1 MRTEVKLSKR
11 LERIASFVQPGSRVA
26 DIGTDHGYVPIWL
39 VQKGV
44 CPSALAMDVR
54 KGPLERAEE
63 HVEEVGLSGKI
74 ELRLSDG
81 LAKLKAGEADTV
93 VIAGMGGKL
102 TCRILEQ
109 GRHVWENWSEGKE
122 RLILS
127 PQSEQDEV
135 RHFLEEQGFSI
146 LREAVLT
153 DEGKYYIVIEAARGT
168 MRPGREQ
175 DYRFGADLIRK
186 KDPVLLAYLEKEEK
200 MQIEKLPTLKLKY
213 TLVVPFMGIVDV
225 LTMGSFFMNPA
236 ADGKTFIKAFYVIC
250 GIVGLL
256 FALWGLLWKT
266 TIDGKTIR
274 VNPVIGKKKVVPF
287 TDLKKAIVYK
297 KKKTGS
303 IVSYELID
311 KNDKPIVTIYP
322 LMKDSSTLMER
333 LKRLKYPVEEA

>member
-146 LREAVLT
+146 LREAMLT
-153 DEGKYYIVIEAARGT
+153 ERGKILHSDRSGARHDAAGERAGLPFWS
-168 MRPGREQ
+168 RFDPEERSGAACVSGERREDDAAGAGR
-175 DYRFGADLIRK
+175 ADRK
-186 KDPVLLAYLEKEEK
+186 
-200 MQIEKLPTLKLKY
+200 
-213 TLVVPFMGIVDV
+213 
-225 LTMGSFFMNPA
+225 
-236 ADGKTFIKAFYVIC
+236 
-250 GIVGLL
+250 
-256 FALWGLLWKT
+256 
-266 TIDGKTIR
+266 
-274 VNPVIGKKKVVPF
+274 
-287 TDLKKAIVYK
+287 
-297 KKKTGS
+297 
-303 IVSYELID
+303 
-311 KNDKPIVTIYP
+311 
-322 LMKDSSTLMER
+322 
-333 LKRLKYPVEEA
+333 

>member
-135 RHFLEEQGFSI
+135 RHFLEEQGFEI
-146 LREAVLT
+146 TYLKVDQDGIIDL
-153 DEGKYYIVIEAARGT
+153 KYYIVIEAARGT

-200 MQIEKLPTLKLKY
+200 MTRQVLAGLTENDAQNKKETLEASEAGETAISRRAARINELTAYLALIEETRHE
-213 TLVVPFMGIVDV
+213 MQ
-225 LTMGSFFMNPA
+225 
-236 ADGKTFIKAFYVIC
+236 
-250 GIVGLL
+250 
-256 FALWGLLWKT
+256 
-266 TIDGKTIR
+266 
-274 VNPVIGKKKVVPF
+274 
-287 TDLKKAIVYK
+287 
-297 KKKTGS
+297 
-303 IVSYELID
+303 
-311 KNDKPIVTIYP
+311 
-322 LMKDSSTLMER
+322 
-333 LKRLKYPVEEA
+333 

>member
-26 DIGTDHGYVPIWL
+26 GTDHGYVPIWL

-135 RHFLEEQGFSI
+135 RYFLEEQGFSI
-146 LREAVLT
+146 LREAMLT

-200 MQIEKLPTLKLKY
+200 MTRQVLAGLTENDAQNKKETLEASEAGEMAISRRAARINELTAYLALIEETRHE
-213 TLVVPFMGIVDV
+213 MQ
-225 LTMGSFFMNPA
+225 
-236 ADGKTFIKAFYVIC
+236 
-250 GIVGLL
+250 
-256 FALWGLLWKT
+256 
-266 TIDGKTIR
+266 
-274 VNPVIGKKKVVPF
+274 
-287 TDLKKAIVYK
+287 
-297 KKKTGS
+297 
-303 IVSYELID
+303 
-311 KNDKPIVTIYP
+311 
-322 LMKDSSTLMER
+322 
-333 LKRLKYPVEEA
+333 

>member
-109 GRHVWENWSEGKE
+109 GRHVWENWRRRGAHG
-122 RLILS
+122 LS
-127 PQSEQDEV
+127 GAPG
-135 RHFLEEQGFSI
+135 H
-146 LREAVLT
+146 AVPPFV
-153 DEGKYYIVIEAARGT
+153 GRFQAAARLGKAGPRT
-168 MRPGREQ
+168 GKTTRRTHQKTISNE
-175 DYRFGADLIRK
+175 
-186 KDPVLLAYLEKEEK
+186 KDPDPRNGGGHAVQLRQQK
-200 MQIEKLPTLKLKY
+200 QIHRR
-213 TLVVPFMGIVDV
+213 GH
-225 LTMGSFFMNPA
+225 
-236 ADGKTFIKAFYVIC
+236 
-250 GIVGLL
+250 
-256 FALWGLLWKT
+256 
-266 TIDGKTIR
+266 R
-274 VNPVIGKKKVVPF
+274 
-287 TDLKKAIVYK
+287 
-297 KKKTGS
+297 
-303 IVSYELID
+303 
-311 KNDKPIVTIYP
+311 
-322 LMKDSSTLMER
+322 
-333 LKRLKYPVEEA
+333 